1 MVNFLFDATQTPHI
15 PASQIWEHF
24 GLSASTMQAKSK
36 QIRGLVGM
44 SQRDPEW
51 TLPSRMEKNPLVWM
65 LEVNGGV
72 VDVRSAPRAIQAA
85 GDPRRSVAQRVD
97 PLHPGP
103 VSMALPREGEQ
114 GDDLRPLPRRPPAL
128 LHLYTARS

>member
-72 VDVRSAPRAIQAA
+72 VDVRSAPRAIQEEALRR
-85 GDPRRSVAQRVD
+85 GLIPYIPDP
-97 PLHPGP
+97 
-103 VSMALPREGEQ
+103 
-114 GDDLRPLPRRPPAL
+114 
-128 LHLYTARS
+128 